1 MVNLFEMEPT
11 VVLHGHTE
19 GKKEVHH
26 LVHSTYQTMDLQIA
40 LDLMQLCSTREY
52 GLQNVRDA
60 LHKGYGTN
68 IIVPEDTPYLVL
80 LFLEQE
86 SPWTKDAGNMEL
98 KVRSVDALQFTMA
111 MVQRGVHDTQIIARI
126 FTNLMYFPDLDS
138 RSSHILGHILHLVD
152 IDALVDLLFSDAK
165 TNTTIK
171 NRIQTAS
178 NLAIKNRLQTA
189 SELCKRTR
197 LRMCR
202 TVIQQLRLTL

>member
-1 MVNLFEMEPT
+1 
-11 VVLHGHTE
+11 
-19 GKKEVHH
+19 
-26 LVHSTYQTMDLQIA
+26 MDLQIA
-40 LDLMQLCSTREY
+40 LDLMQLCSMREY

-68 IIVPEDTPYLVL
+68 VVASEDTPYLIL

-86 SPWTKDAGNMEL
+86 SPWTKDDGDMEHKL
-98 KVRSVDALQFTMA
+98 RGIDAFQLTMA
-111 MVQRGVHDTQIIARI
+111 MVQRGVHDTQTVARI
-126 FTNLMYFPDLDS
+126 FTNLMYFSDLDA
-138 RSSHILGHILHLVD
+138 RTSHILCHILHLVD
-152 IDALVDLLFSDAK
+152 INALVDLLFPNEK
-165 TNTTIK
+165 MGIVIK